1 MFRNTPPITK
11 NLLIITFVVYLAQ
24 LVFERSGIDLAQV
37 LGLHFFLADDFRI
50 WQLVTY
56 MFLHGSFEHIL
67 MNMFSFWMFARI
79 VEQSLGSKRF
89 VYFYLICGI
98 GAGLCQELW
107 QLGEYL
113 ILDYGSYSMVS
124 FEDGMTMPMAS
135 FLNMQV
141 TVGASGAVYGILLAF
156 GMLFPNERIML
167 LFPPIPMKAKYF
179 VAGFAVIELLASFSS
194 NSNVAHFAHLGGMFF
209 AWMLFLYWKK
219 QDSKRSMGSFTT
231 WNNYQPRQPRE
242 NLSIMERI
250 RRFFGINR
258 KDDGGLNDGRWYQA
272 SSARTSHQSD
282 YDYNA
287 RKKANEDRI
296 DEILD
301 KIKASGYQSL
311 TEEEKKELFDRTRR

>member
-11 NLLIITFVVYLAQ
+11 NLLIITFIIYMAQ
-24 LVFERSGIDLAQV
+24 LATERNGFDLAQTM
-37 LGLHFFLADDFRI
+37 GLHFFLADDFRI

-79 VEQSLGSKRF
+79 IEQTMGSKRF
-89 VYFYLICGI
+89 VIFYLVCGI

-107 QLGEYL
+107 QLGEYYY
-113 ILDYGSYSMVS
+113 YGYGNYAIVS
-124 FEDGMTMPMAS
+124 FPDGTQTSMNAFM
-135 FLNMQV
+135 NMQI

-156 GMLFPNERIML
+156 GVTFPNERIML
-167 LFPPIPMKAKYF
+167 LIPPIPMKAKYF

-209 AWMLFLYWKK
+209 AWLLILYWRKEDRK
-219 QDSKRSMGSFTT
+219 NSMGTFTS
-231 WNNYQPRQPRE
+231 WSNYNPQSSRE

-258 KDDGGLNDGRWYQA
+258 PDNDEMNNGRWHKA
-272 SSARTSHQSD
+272 DSARTSHSSD

-287 RKKANEDRI
+287 QKKANEDRI

-311 TEEEKKELFDRTRR
+311 TEEEKRELFDRTRR